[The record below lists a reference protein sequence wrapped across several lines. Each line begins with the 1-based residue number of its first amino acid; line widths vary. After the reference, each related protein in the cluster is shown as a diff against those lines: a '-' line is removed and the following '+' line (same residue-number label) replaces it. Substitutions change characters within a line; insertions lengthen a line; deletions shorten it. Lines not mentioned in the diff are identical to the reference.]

1 MQDPLRPPRLT
12 KIMLEKATFNFQ
24 DYALRDSWNSG
35 PKTLSRRSKDE
46 FLLTEQFFH

>member
-12 KIMLEKATFNFQ
+12 KLMLEKATLNFQ
-24 DYALRDSWNSG
+24 AYALRDSSNSG
-35 PKTLSRRSKDE
+35 PKRLSLRSKDE